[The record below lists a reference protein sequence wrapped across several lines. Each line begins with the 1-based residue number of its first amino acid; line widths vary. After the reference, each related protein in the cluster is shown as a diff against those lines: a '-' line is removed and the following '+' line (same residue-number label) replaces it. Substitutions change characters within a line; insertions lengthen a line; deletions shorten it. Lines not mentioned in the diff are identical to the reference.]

1 MDELAGS
8 FFNRHAVAHAKRSDC
23 LQTYGF
29 RFSFTPLPR
38 FFSPFPHGTVRYRS
52 FRRVLPWMVVHPA
65 SHRVPRAPWYSG
77 SRPACRPF
85 AYEGLAL
92 SAVPSQALPLGRAS
106 LLPVLN
112 PGGPRAPGLGSSRFA
127 RRYWGNHFCLLFLR
141 LLRCFSSPG
150 CLPFGSCDMARMGL
164 PHSETRGSMP
174 TCGSPRL
181 FAAYRVLRRL
191 ETPRHPPYALCSL
204 TCSPGRPRMSFFMRG
219 RPAFLFCLQVIS
231 MFYRCLCFLD

>member
-127 RRYWGNHFCLLFLR
+127 RRY
-141 LLRCFSSPG
+141 
-150 CLPFGSCDMARMGL
+150 
-164 PHSETRGSMP
+164 
-174 TCGSPRL
+174 
-181 FAAYRVLRRL
+181 
-191 ETPRHPPYALCSL
+191 
-204 TCSPGRPRMSFFMRG
+204 
-219 RPAFLFCLQVIS
+219 
-231 MFYRCLCFLD
+231 

>member
-1 MDELAGS
+1 M
-8 FFNRHAVAHAKRSDC
+8 
-23 LQTYGF
+23 
-29 RFSFTPLPR
+29 
-38 FFSPFPHGTVRYRS
+38 RYRS

-150 CLPFGSCDMARMGL
+150 SLRMTMDSSYGDRSSFCRVSPFGYLRINGYLLL
-164 PHSETRGSMP
+164 P
-174 TCGSPRL
+174 
-181 FAAYRVLRRL
+181 AAFRSLSRPSSAPGAKASALRPL
-191 ETPRHPPYALCSL
+191 
-204 TCSPGRPRMSFFMRG
+204 
-219 RPAFLFCLQVIS
+219 
-231 MFYRCLCFLD
+231 